1 MDYRMIGR
9 SVISACVAAALLTQA
24 GCKRAPEAE
33 ATAAAPPSPAWTLD
47 ESLLTPPVR
56 FTAADLDPALDPCK
70 DLSGYVNG
78 KWLAANPIPGDKT
91 TWGPWNV
98 LELRSLGVRRQIAEH
113 AAAQK
118 DPTGIQKI
126 VADFW
131 VSGMD
136 EARINAE
143 GLSPL
148 TDRLAAIDAL
158 ADGKS
163 VAEHLRKVAAVGE
176 NPLFSF
182 SPEADFKD
190 SAMTIAYAA
199 QGGLGL
205 PDKTYY
211 FDKDKQA
218 IRDAYVKHIAK
229 VLELSGV
236 PADQAAK
243 QAPQV
248 LSFETRLAKA
258 SKSSEELS
266 RDVALYY
273 NPTTPAAADALT
285 PNFPWTEFF
294 GSQGIEVPAKFSL
307 AIPAFH
313 EEVSRMLVDVPVDQW
328 KAYLR
333 YHLVDDASPYLSD
346 AFVNESFEF
355 HAKTLSGQKEQK
367 PRWKRVL
374 ATIDN
379 DAGEAMG
386 QLYVDVAFPPSSKQR
401 MEELVENL
409 RQALKVRIENLSWM
423 SDDTKKKAIAK
434 WETFRPKIGYPD
446 QWRDWSG
453 LATQPTSYIDNV
465 YAANA
470 FNYRWELGKIGKPV
484 DKNEWDMS
492 PQEINAYYNPLQNE
506 IVFPAGI
513 LQPPFFDPAAD
524 DALNYGAIGGVI
536 GHEMTHG
543 YDDQGS
549 RFGPTGNFEVWWTDQ
564 DAAKF
569 KDLTQQLVAQYDGY
583 ESAPGLKVNGNL
595 TLGENIA
602 DVGGLSVAYDA
613 MQRAA
618 AGKPDPKIDGMTR
631 DQRFFMGWAT
641 AFRTN
646 TTPEFLKVLAAADP
660 HAPDLVRA
668 GKAPTNVPAFAI
680 AFQCKTDEGGKPGA
694 AKAVVIW

>member
-1 MDYRMIGR
+1 MERRTIGR
-9 SVISACVAAALLTQA
+9 SVISGFVAAALLTQA
-24 GCKRAPEAE
+24 GCQRAPETEPVA
-33 ATAAAPPSPAWTLD
+33 ATPAAPAWKLD
-47 ESLLTPPVR
+47 ESLLTPPIR
-56 FTAADLDPALDPCK
+56 FSAADLDPALDPCR
-70 DLSGYVNG
+70 DFAGYANG
-78 KWLAANPIPGDKT
+78 KWLAANAIPGDKT
-91 TWGPWNV
+91 SWGAWDV
-98 LELRSLGVRRQIAEH
+98 LELRSLGIQRQLAER

-118 DPTGIQKI
+118 SPTGIDKI
-126 VADFW
+126 IADFW

-136 EARINAE
+136 EARINAQ
-143 GLSPL
+143 GITPL
-148 TDRLAAIDAL
+148 KDRLAAIDAL
-158 ADGKS
+158 ADGKA
-163 VAEHLRKVAAVGE
+163 VAEYIRKVAATGE
-176 NPLFSF
+176 NPLFPF
-182 SPEADFKD
+182 GPEADFKD
-190 SAMTIAYAA
+190 SSMTIGYAE

-211 FDKDKQA
+211 FDADKKA
-218 IRDAYVKHIAK
+218 IRAAYEKHIAR

-243 QAPQV
+243 QARSV
-248 LSFETRLAKA
+248 LAFETRLARV

-266 RDVALYY
+266 RDVELYY

-294 GSQGIEVPAKFSL
+294 RSQGIEVPAKFSL

-313 EEVSRMLVDVPVDQW
+313 EEVSRMLGDVPVEQW

-346 AFVNESFEF
+346 EFVNERFEF
-355 HAKTLSGQKEQK
+355 HAKTLAGQKEQK

-374 ATIDN
+374 GTIDQS
-379 DAGEAMG
+379 AGEAMG
-386 QLYVDVAFPPSSKQR
+386 QLYVAVAFPPSSKER
-401 MEELVENL
+401 MEALVENL
-409 RQALKVRIENLSWM
+409 RQALKGRIENLSWM
-423 SDDTKKKAIAK
+423 SDATKQKALAK
-434 WETFRPKIGYPD
+434 WQTFRPKIGYPD

-453 LATQPTSYIDNV
+453 LATQPASYIDNV

-484 DKNEWDMS
+484 DKNEWQMS

-513 LQPPFFDPAAD
+513 LQPPFFDPQAD

-549 RFGPTGNFEVWWTDQ
+549 RFGPTGNFEVWWTDE
-564 DAAKF
+564 DGAKF

-583 ESAPGLKVNGNL
+583 EAAPGLNVNGNL

-602 DVGGLSVAYDA
+602 DVGGISIAYDA
-613 MQRAA
+613 MQRAV
-618 AGKPDPKIDGMTR
+618 AGQPDPKIDGLTR
-631 DQRFFMGWAT
+631 DQRFFLGWAT

-646 TTPEFLKVLAAADP
+646 FTPELIKVLVVSDP
-660 HAPDLVRA
+660 HSPDMVRA
-668 GKAPTNVPAFAI
+668 GKAPLNSPAFAV
-680 AFQCKTDEGGKPGA
+680 AFECKADGSGKSGV
-694 AKAVVIW
+694 AKPLVIW